1 MDMPDEKLEQR
12 RNHQSGNRGDQSGE
26 GRPRRDD
33 GEVYPAHRNA
43 GEFGTH
49 GGPKRT
55 QKGQAADD
63 GANVEGDE

>member
-1 MDMPDEKLEQR
+1 MSDKKREEQR
-12 RNHQSGNRGDQSGE
+12 NPQSGNRGDPSGE

-33 GEVYPAHRNA
+33 GEVLPAQRNA

-49 GGPKRT
+49 GGPART